1 MKDHFATSLRRPFHL
16 DPNVLDALRLSHSA
30 CDITTQVLQILD
42 FAGDYRARNYLVAQ
56 RARVSMR

>member
-1 MKDHFATSLRRPFHL
+1 MKDHFATFLRRPFHV
-16 DPNVLDALRLSHSA
+16 DPNVLGALWFSHPA
-30 CDITTQVLQILD
+30 CDITTQVLQTLD